1 MKCSRKWKKDLDIIS
16 EINNMIKIITEEFE
30 IIQLKNSNLY
40 DLKLPTIVNSG
51 KVTERKEM
59 KVYYN
64 GVHFEVAVKTIIS
77 KNLSDRDITTS
88 LSGYVKLYTEEVDRV
103 CNLITPE
110 NIFLVTKENIKED
123 GS

>member
-40 DLKLPTIVNSG
+40 DLKLPTIVNYG